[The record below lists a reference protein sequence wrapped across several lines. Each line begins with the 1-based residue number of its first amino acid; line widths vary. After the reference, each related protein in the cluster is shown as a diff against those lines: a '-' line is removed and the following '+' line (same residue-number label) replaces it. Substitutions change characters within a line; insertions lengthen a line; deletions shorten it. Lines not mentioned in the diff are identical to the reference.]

1 MYALMRDGFIR
12 DVVLVLII
20 TVLVGSAAAATVSAA
35 ADRFFEDTVSGIV
48 GDYGEYDVIV
58 HVRQEACQE
67 AARAL
72 EPGAPP
78 KAERHGA
85 FARQL
90 LRVLAPYR
98 RGYSNAT
105 DPCRNPSSGVCRLH
119 NRS

>member
-72 EPGAPP
+72 EQTLRLGFPGDR
-78 KAERHGA
+78 KS
-85 FARQL
+85 
-90 LRVLAPYR
+90 V
-98 RGYSNAT
+98 
-105 DPCRNPSSGVCRLH
+105 V
-119 NRS
+119 